1 MPVGVFIGV
10 TSALVTAVVTEV
22 YCHRSVAH
30 RAFQVRP
37 ALARVL
43 DIYFWVIVGT
53 DPEVWAAVHRLHH
66 RYADTPQDP
75 HSPVRRRPLLV
86 LAGSAY
92 LFAQARARVPVGAQ
106 RPWAT
111 LPLRGLLVAFYWTM
125 FGPMQVLTMLVVHLI
140 CYLGIMGTVNTV
152 GHLFGR
158 KPHPEASG
166 YDVGWL
172 AIPLL
177 GHDTTTPTTPIRLRR
192 GLARW
197 TPSGRWFASWV
208 HSASSPSTTGE
219 PGRSVN
225 RAVGRRRRWFTVRRE
240 AATRS
245 TAEVPTLG
253 ELDSALLDQAFTLA
267 RCRGRPARGSRQ
279 PQPAPGTRT

>member
-66 RYADTPQDP
+66 RYVDTPQDP

-177 GHDTTTPTTPIRLRR
+177 GHGYHNSHHAHPAAPRTGPLDPIWPLVRLMGALRLVALDDRR
-192 GLARW
+192 AR
-197 TPSGRWFASWV
+197 PQRQPCCGASTSLV
-208 HSASSPSTTGE
+208 HSTS
-219 PGRSVN
+219 
-225 RAVGRRRRWFTVRRE
+225 
-240 AATRS
+240 
-245 TAEVPTLG
+245 
-253 ELDSALLDQAFTLA
+253 
-267 RCRGRPARGSRQ
+267 
-279 PQPAPGTRT
+279 